1 MASQE
6 GISQDQMVDPALDE
20 RLKTH
25 SIGDTLSQLPECSRL
40 AGLVAEAGAA
50 YLLNRSGMH
59 TLFAPVDSA
68 MEGVTAQ
75 NVEAFLTQQLLAGG
89 SEVSDLRLCKEVK
102 TQSGLSLAV
111 ERENDGV
118 RIAHAKLIRSDIP
131 CTNGFIHIVDAAFR
145 PSNAGTAQPESAR
158 S

>member
-6 GISQDQMVDPALDE
+6 GISQDQMVDPGLDE
-20 RLKTH
+20 KLKTH
-25 SIGDTLSQLPECSRL
+25 SIGDTLNQLPECSRL
-40 AGLVAEAGAA
+40 AGLVAQAGAA

-59 TLFAPVDSA
+59 TLFAPVDA
-68 MEGVTAQ
+68 ALEGVTAQ

-102 TQSGLSLAV
+102 TQGGLSLPV
-111 ERENDGV
+111 EHENDGL
-118 RIAHAKLIRSDIP
+118 RIAKAKLLRADIP
-131 CTNGFIHIVDAAFR
+131 CTNGFIHVVDAVFR
-145 PSNAGTAQPESAR
+145 PGDNAAAEPQTAR